1 MPIYVNICTFMYIH
15 IHKYT
20 CVCVYTQV
28 EIEGKAIA
36 HSTLLTK
43 IKDKTVSESAPGSM
57 VICNKSVIL
66 NMVPF
71 VFVVCACVCALCVRV
86 CARERVCVCLYVC
99 DCVCVCMHHCVY
111 VCVCVY
117 VGLCV
122 HSYTQLFRRRCAC
135 CENVIRPLA

>member
-57 VICNKSVIL
+57 VICNKRDPQHGTICVCC
-66 NMVPF
+66 VC
-71 VFVVCACVCALCVRV
+71 VCVRVVCACVCA
-86 CARERVCVCLYVC
+86 
-99 DCVCVCMHHCVY
+99 
-111 VCVCVY
+111 
-117 VGLCV
+117 
-122 HSYTQLFRRRCAC
+122 
-135 CENVIRPLA
+135 